1 MMKQTSTDV
10 ENLILGNNEI
20 TSNVKEEVKEPNI
33 KFRVELDN
41 NQENLITD
49 IISIIRN
56 IGETPDDENRKRV
69 NNDNY
74 TNLIE
79 MLYSVKQMLLAGN
92 MYMFMTSGFNAE
104 TKIPLYDPDQ
114 GKVIE
119 VTMKNVEFIFSDES
133 EPIDEAEL
141 ETITNF
147 ISKEQELIEEKN
159 RKPSLVVEADNP
171 TPDEARARL
180 KARGFI
186 I

>member
-1 MMKQTSTDV
+1 MLNQTSSEV

-20 TSNVKEEVKEPNI
+20 KEPHI
-33 KFRVELDN
+33 KFRVELDS
-41 NQENLITD
+41 NQENLIND
-49 IISIIRN
+49 IISTIRD
-56 IGETPDDENRKRV
+56 IGETPDDENRKRS

-79 MLYSVKQMLLAGN
+79 MLYSVKQLLLAGN

-119 VTMKNVEFIFSDES
+119 VTMKNVEFVFSDES
-133 EPIDEAEL
+133 EPIDKEEL
-141 ETITNF
+141 EEMTNF

-159 RKPSLVVEADNP
+159 RKSSQVVEENSSP
-171 TPDEARARL
+171 EEAKARL